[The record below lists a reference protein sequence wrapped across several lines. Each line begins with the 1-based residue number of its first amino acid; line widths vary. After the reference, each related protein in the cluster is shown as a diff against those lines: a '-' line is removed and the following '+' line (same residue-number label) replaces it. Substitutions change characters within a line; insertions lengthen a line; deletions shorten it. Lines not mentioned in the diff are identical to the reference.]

1 VVALLCFVHRGFA
14 GAQQIFRRRA
24 VLLRVKRFAL
34 PMNDIPMFARRFFH
48 QPLKLLTPAAAPN
61 LVAILPLCR
70 FAFGSDKS
78 EGIAHAEERRE
89 LLKDSAGGCRPQ
101 KEKLSL
107 SCLLHQAILMMQAAK
122 HRRLHNTVT
131 GGQLV
136 SVVAGRNTALVG
148 FRNSRT

>member
-1 VVALLCFVHRGFA
+1 MVALLCFVHRGFA

-48 QPLKLLTPAAAPN
+48 QPFKLLTPAAAPN

-78 EGIAHAEERRE
+78 EGIAHAEERRQGLE
-89 LLKDSAGGCRPQ
+89 G
-101 KEKLSL
+101 
-107 SCLLHQAILMMQAAK
+107 
-122 HRRLHNTVT
+122 
-131 GGQLV
+131 
-136 SVVAGRNTALVG
+136 TAPI
-148 FRNSRT
+148 